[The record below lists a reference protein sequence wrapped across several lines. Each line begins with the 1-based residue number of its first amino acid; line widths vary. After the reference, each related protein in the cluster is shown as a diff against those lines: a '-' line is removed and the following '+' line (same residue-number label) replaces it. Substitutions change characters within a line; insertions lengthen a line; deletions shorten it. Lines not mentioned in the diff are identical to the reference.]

1 MTQEVSSSDGSVPVL
16 IQISD
21 SDDNILD
28 DDDDQGDINPISGNF
43 TLGLDVNL
51 TTGRWSG
58 DINWPQNCVEG
69 HDERDVRVCFDI
81 SVVSASGDADNDG
94 LLDSWEQNGFN
105 ADGNGTI
112 DVKLAFGANPR
123 RKDVFVEVDC
133 LVADEPFSLPTKRCH
148 RRRRAVVCQC
158 TGRQC

>member
-16 IQISD
+16 IQIWD

-28 DDDDQGDINPISGNF
+28 DDDDQGDINPLAGNY

-69 HDERDVRVCFDI
+69 HDERDVRVCFEHQC
-81 SVVSASGDADNDG
+81 GY
-94 LLDSWEQNGFN
+94 
-105 ADGNGTI
+105 
-112 DVKLAFGANPR
+112 PR
-123 RKDVFVEVDC
+123 VGMRMKTAC
-133 LVADEPFSLPTKRCH
+133 SIAGSRTALMPT
-148 RRRRAVVCQC
+148 AM
-158 TGRQC
+158 GPSM